1 METSEW
7 QEMQQTDCR
16 SFQLYKSLQKKK
28 ENRVWTA
35 ASVMRAL
42 QATARAQ
49 ISKLNY
55 SFDEMGLKIAKRAAQ

>member
-1 METSEW
+1 
-7 QEMQQTDCR
+7 
-16 SFQLYKSLQKKK
+16 
-28 ENRVWTA
+28 
-35 ASVMRAL
+35 MRAL